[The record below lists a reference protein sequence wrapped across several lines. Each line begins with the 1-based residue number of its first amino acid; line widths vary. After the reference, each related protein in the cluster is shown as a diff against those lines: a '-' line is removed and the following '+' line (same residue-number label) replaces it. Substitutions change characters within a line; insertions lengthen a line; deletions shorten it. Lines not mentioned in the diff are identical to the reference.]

1 ITNLYN
7 GVPNVSNV
15 SISIQKLGPNVVLS
29 WPQGTLLEATNVTG
43 PWTTNPATSPYTNA
57 PTSARKFYRVQLQSL
72 CFRTHV
78 GLRLWDIQNL
88 RARRT
93 YWLFFLTRPQ

>member
-1 ITNLYN
+1 AIPHVVEPWDGPIIVGGDPGNSVGRTFDGVIDEVAIFNRSLSPTEITNLYN

-43 PWTTNPATSPYTNA
+43 PWTTNPATSPY
-57 PTSARKFYRVQLQSL
+57 
-72 CFRTHV
+72 
-78 GLRLWDIQNL
+78 
-88 RARRT
+88 
-93 YWLFFLTRPQ
+93 